1 MDFRWVT
8 QISEEELN
16 AAMTAIQAEIT
27 TRSNAKA
34 KKLRNAINEALD
46 NLCNEYPN
54 ACWMVEFEDD
64 NGDWLERDLLNDFTI
79 DADDII
85 L

>member
-8 QISEEELN
+8 QINDEELN

-34 KKLRNAINEALD
+34 KKLRNTINEALD
-46 NLCNEYPN
+46 NLRNEYPN

-64 NGDWLERDLLNDFTI
+64 NGDWLERDLLQDCKI

>member
-1 MDFRWVT
+1 MDFGWVT
-8 QISEEELN
+8 QVSEEELN

-54 ACWMVEFEDD
+54 ARWTVEFEDD
-64 NGDWLERDLLNDFTI
+64 NGNWLERDLLKDFTI